1 MAVTDTP
8 GISWPAESTARPLTT
23 GFAKTRHNGH
33 RVLATKITE
42 VSFLVFL
49 VRCSWR
55 VGVTHGRR
63 GGSMLAARHAFA
75 PINIGIG
82 ETSAAFGGA
91 VALSR

>member
-1 MAVTDTP
+1 
-8 GISWPAESTARPLTT
+8 
-23 GFAKTRHNGH
+23 
-33 RVLATKITE
+33 VLATKITE

-91 VALSR
+91 VALAALAGNETCPGGPCAWPSLLFRSKDGHRLR